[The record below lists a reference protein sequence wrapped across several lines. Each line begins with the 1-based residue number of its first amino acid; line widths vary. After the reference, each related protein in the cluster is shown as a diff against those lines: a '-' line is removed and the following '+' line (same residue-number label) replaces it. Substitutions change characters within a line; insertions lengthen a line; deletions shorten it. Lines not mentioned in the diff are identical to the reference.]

1 MESQRQ
7 KKISALI
14 QKDISTIIQDF
25 FRNKT
30 RANLIISVTKV
41 NVSPDLSISK
51 IYLSVFPS
59 ANFSKVI
66 DILNK
71 SKSEIRKK
79 LSSLLKHQLRIIP
92 DILFFTDD
100 SLDYIDKILADP
112 EVSKKYDVKEIL
124 DLRGLII
131 EDFGAKK
138 ASDLKK

>member
-14 QKDISTIIQDF
+14 QKDISNIIQEF

-30 RANLIISVTKV
+30 RANLIVSITKV
-41 NVSPDLSISK
+41 TVSPDLSISK

-66 DILNK
+66 DVLNK

-79 LSSLLKHQLRIIP
+79 LSSLLKHQLRVIP
-92 DILFFTDD
+92 DILFFIDD
-100 SLDYIDKILADP
+100 SLDYIDKIDYA
-112 EVSKKYDVKEIL
+112 
-124 DLRGLII
+124 
-131 EDFGAKK
+131 
-138 ASDLKK
+138 LKGGGENPIK

>member
-1 MESQRQ
+1 AGKHTKNYQTLRFCKMESQRQ

-30 RANLIISVTKV
+30 RTNLIISVTKV
-41 NVSPDLSISK
+41 DVSSDLSISK

-66 DILNK
+66 DVLNK

-79 LSSLLKHQLRIIP
+79 LSFLLKHQLRVMP

-100 SLDYIDKILADP
+100 SLDYIDKIDEA
-112 EVSKKYDVKEIL
+112 
-124 DLRGLII
+124 
-131 EDFGAKK
+131 
-138 ASDLKK
+138 LKGGGENPIK

>member
-66 DILNK
+66 DVLNK

-79 LSSLLKHQLRIIP
+79 TFVSFKTSAKGYARHTFFLLM
-92 DILFFTDD
+92 IL
-100 SLDYIDKILADP
+100 
-112 EVSKKYDVKEIL
+112 
-124 DLRGLII
+124 
-131 EDFGAKK
+131 
-138 ASDLKK
+138 